1 MKRFSWL
8 AAAVAVLLG
17 LVLAKPGSV
26 TVAPAAA
33 PPPLSE
39 MPEIVA
45 HNGVLTATLEV
56 RRGTTVFDGVAVE
69 TYGYNGH
76 FSGPVLR
83 AWPGDTMRIRLANRL
98 NEPTNLHF
106 HGMQGSPKGN
116 GDNVHLSVPAGT
128 DFDYEI
134 KIPPHQPPGAY
145 WYHAHQHRLAE
156 RQVGHGLSG
165 ALMIEGFTARI
176 PGLEHVRERLLA
188 FRSVEI
194 EDSDD
199 PVVNDEWHGVVQTVN
214 DRTAIT
220 ESARPGEAVLW
231 HLTNHDANETV
242 HLALAGHRFTVIG
255 RDGAAIPHAYQAEV
269 LDVAPAARMEVL
281 VTAGPPGDYTLSM
294 RNVLTGKGAALRQ
307 DRVVGHFMVSG
318 TPASPVQFKL
328 PDMADLSG
336 LTVNGYRRFVYTQSK
351 DSEKYYINGR
361 LFDAGRTDTRVN
373 LGDVEDWT
381 IRNDTDDMHTFHIHQ
396 LAFQVMSVNGQ
407 PAPFNGLLDTAV
419 VPARGELTVR
429 LAFTR
434 PEIVGTFM
442 YHCHVLRHEDR
453 GMMQVIE
460 VVDPKA
466 VTHASNA
473 GGGMTGWLA
482 RVLAPNRTGVE
493 HLPICSALA
502 AG

>member
-1 MKRFSWL
+1 MRRFSWL
-8 AAAVAVLLG
+8 AAGAAVLFG
-17 LVLAKPGSV
+17 LVLANSGGV
-26 TVAPAAA
+26 GVAPAAD
-33 PPPLSE
+33 PPPLSD
-39 MPEIVA
+39 MTEITA
-45 HNGVLTATLEV
+45 HNGLLAATLEV
-56 RRGTTVFDGVAVE
+56 RQGTTVFDGVSVD
-69 TYGYNGH
+69 TYGYNGS

-83 AWPGDTMRIRLANRL
+83 VWPGDTMRIRLANRL
-98 NEPTNLHF
+98 SEPTNLHF
-106 HGMQGSPKGN
+106 HGMQGSPLGN
-116 GDNVHLSVPAGT
+116 GDNVHISVPAGA

-134 KIPPHQPPGAY
+134 KIPAHQPPGAY
-145 WYHAHQHRLAE
+145 WYHAHEHGVAE

-165 ALMIEGFTARI
+165 ALMIEGFTALI

-199 PVVNDEWHGVVQTVN
+199 PLVNDQWHGVVQTVN
-214 DRTAIT
+214 DRTSIT
-220 ESARPGEAVLW
+220 ETAQPGEAVVW
-231 HLTNHDANETV
+231 HLTNHDADETV
-242 HLALAGHRFTVIG
+242 HLALEGHRFTVIG
-255 RDGAAIPHAYQAEV
+255 RDGAAIPHAYQADV
-269 LDVAPAARMEVL
+269 LDIAPAARLEVL
-281 VTAGPPGDYTLSM
+281 VTAGQPGEYTLSM
-294 RNVLTGKGAALRQ
+294 RNVLTGKGADLRQ
-307 DRVVGHFMVSG
+307 DRIVGHFVVSG
-318 TPASPVQFKL
+318 SPATPVRYKL

-336 LTVNGYRRFVYTQSK
+336 LSVNGYRRFVYTQSK
-351 DSEKYYINGR
+351 DSQKYYINGR

-373 LGDVEDWT
+373 LGDIEDWT

-407 PAPFNGLLDTAV
+407 PAPFNGLLDTVV
-419 VPARGELTVR
+419 VPVRGELTIR

-434 PEIVGTFM
+434 PEIVGSFM

-466 VTHASNA
+466 TTHASNA
-473 GGGMTGWLA
+473 KRGVASWLQK
-482 RVLAPNRTGVE
+482 VLAPNSPPLE

>member
-1 MKRFSWL
+1 MRRFSWL
-8 AAAVAVLLG
+8 AAGAAVLLG
-17 LVLAKPGSV
+17 LALTRPEGVGV
-26 TVAPAAA
+26 GPAAD
-33 PPPLSE
+33 PPPLSD

-45 HNGVLTATLEV
+45 HDGILTATLEV
-56 RRGTTVFDGVAVE
+56 QRGVTAFDDVPVE
-69 TYGYNGH
+69 TYGYNGS

-106 HGMQGSPKGN
+106 HGMQGSPLGN
-116 GDNVHLSVPAGT
+116 GDNVHISVPAGA

-134 KIPPHQPPGAY
+134 RIPPHQPPGAY
-145 WYHAHQHRLAE
+145 WYHAHEHGIAE
-156 RQVGHGLSG
+156 RQVGRGLSG
-165 ALMIEGFTARI
+165 ALVIEGFTAGI

-194 EDSDD
+194 EDSDS
-199 PVVNDEWHGVVQTVN
+199 PVVNEKWHGVVQTVN
-214 DRTAIT
+214 NRTSISET
-220 ESARPGEAVLW
+220 ARPGEAVVW
-231 HLTNHDANETV
+231 HLTNHDADETV

-255 RDGAAIPHAYQAEV
+255 RDGAAIPHAYQADV
-269 LDVAPAARMEVL
+269 LDIAPAARLEVL
-281 VTAGPPGDYTLSM
+281 VTAGQPGDYTLSM
-294 RNVLTGKGAALRQ
+294 RNVLTGKGAELRK
-307 DRVVGHFMVSG
+307 DRPVGHFVVAG
-318 TPASPVQFKL
+318 TPATPVEYKL
-328 PDMADLSG
+328 PEMADLSG
-336 LTVNGYRRFVYTQSK
+336 LPVNGYRRFVYTQSK

-396 LAFQVMSVNGQ
+396 LAFQVMSLNGQ
-407 PAPFNGLLDTAV
+407 PMPFNGLLDTVV
-419 VPARGELTVR
+419 VPVRGELTVR

-434 PEIVGTFM
+434 PEIVGSFM
-442 YHCHVLRHEDR
+442 YHCHVLRHEDK

-466 VTHASNA
+466 TTHASNA
-473 GGGMTGWLA
+473 KGSMAGWLH
-482 RVLAPNRTGVE
+482 RVLAPNRTVLDA
-493 HLPICSALA
+493 LPICSALA